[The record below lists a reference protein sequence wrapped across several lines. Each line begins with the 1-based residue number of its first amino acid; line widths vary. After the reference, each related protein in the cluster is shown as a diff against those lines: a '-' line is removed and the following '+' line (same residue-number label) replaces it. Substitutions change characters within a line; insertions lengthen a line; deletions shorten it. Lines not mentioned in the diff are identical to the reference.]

1 MPTTRKPEVIVR
13 EIEQTRAE
21 LADTIDAITGRINP
35 RRAASRG
42 ARAVRDQVAA
52 VRDRV
57 EDATSGDSSE
67 GPKPYAAALPLAE
80 HKPRP
85 AVLLGAAA
93 VVMLGLVLIRRR
105 R

>member
-1 MPTTRKPEVIVR
+1 VPTTRKPDVIVR

-42 ARAVRDQVAA
+42 ARAVREQVAS
-52 VRDRV
+52 VRDRATDDGP
-57 EDATSGDSSE
+57 EDTGA
-67 GPKPYAAALPLAE
+67 
-80 HKPRP
+80 P
-85 AVLLGAAA
+85 AGHIPDLGATPRTALLAFGA
-93 VVMLGLVLIRRR
+93 VVAVVGLMLIRRR

>member
-21 LADTIDAITGRINP
+21 LADAIDAITNRINP

-42 ARAVRDQVAA
+42 ARAVREQV
-52 VRDRV
+52 
-57 EDATSGDSSE
+57 TSEMPSTV
-67 GPKPYAAALPLAE
+67 AE

-85 AVLLGAAA
+85 AVLA
-93 VVMLGLVLIRRR
+93 VAGIVALVGLLLIRRR
-105 R
+105 H